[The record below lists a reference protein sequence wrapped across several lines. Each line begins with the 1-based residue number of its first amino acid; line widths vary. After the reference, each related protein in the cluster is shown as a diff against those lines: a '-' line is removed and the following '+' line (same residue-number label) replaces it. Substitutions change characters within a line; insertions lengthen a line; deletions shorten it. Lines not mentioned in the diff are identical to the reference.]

1 MTCSKGT
8 RNLGV
13 RPEVWLLAAGAFA
26 AGPTAAALYETGTLA
41 LGPSA
46 TLWPI
51 GFIAVV
57 AAAGLVTGLRLGTR
71 VSRVLGAVISIPN
84 GLVLVFYG
92 FFLLFFGLGGS
103 R

>member
-1 MTCSKGT
+1 MTDPTPG
-8 RNLGV
+8 L
-13 RPEVWLLAAGAFA
+13 EVWLLAAAAFA
-26 AGPTAAALYETGTLA
+26 AGPTIAALYETGTLA

-51 GFIAVV
+51 GFIAL
-57 AAAGLVTGLRLGTR
+57 AAAGGLFTGLLLGTR
-71 VSRVLGAVISIPN
+71 VSRLLGAVIAIPN
-84 GLVLVFYG
+84 GLVLAFYG